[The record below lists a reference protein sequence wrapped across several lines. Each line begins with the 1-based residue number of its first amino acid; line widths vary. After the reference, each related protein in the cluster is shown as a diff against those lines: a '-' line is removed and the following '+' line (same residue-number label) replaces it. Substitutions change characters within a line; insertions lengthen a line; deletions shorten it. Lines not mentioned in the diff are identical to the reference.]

1 MKKIMLAL
9 VESLSSEELIELVYL
24 AEMRLEHMQSV
35 QGCSCGSGYC
45 PDDNLTYPCFCA
57 QVEDELPF

>member
-24 AEMRLEHMQSV
+24 AEMRLECKSV
-35 QGCSCGSGYC
+35 QGCSCGAGYC
-45 PDDNLTYPCFCA
+45 PDDNLTYPCVC
-57 QVEDELPF
+57 QYQDELPF